1 MRLMWSPRG
10 RPAHPVR
17 HPRRV
22 RLTHDTAGAA
32 HDDLVRYAAGGPHAV
47 AEWLD
52 TLASTQ
58 DAPVISL
65 AERRGRGL

>member
-1 MRLMWSPRG
+1 
-10 RPAHPVR
+10 
-17 HPRRV
+17 V

-32 HDDLVRYAAGGPHAV
+32 HDDLVRYAAISGPDAV

-65 AERRGRGL
+65 AERRGRHRTD